1 MKSAIALM
9 HSANL
14 WLLALIEDWQYG
26 GFGLYVHW
34 PFCEA
39 KCPYCD
45 FNSHVVKHIDQTRWA
60 KALASEVERVAA
72 LTPGRLLRSIFF
84 GGGTPSLMLPQTV
97 ATILEAAQTHWTW
110 ANDIEITLEANPNSV
125 EADRFRGFADAGINR
140 VSLGIQSLRD
150 DDLRKLGRLHNAD
163 EAKRAFGIA
172 RDTFKRVSFDLI
184 YARQNQTLSDWET
197 ELTEALAMAGDHLSL
212 YQLTVEHG
220 TAFWDRQNAGK
231 LRGLPGEDLAADM
244 YDLTQ
249 DICSAAGMP
258 AYEVSNHAA
267 PGSESRH
274 NLIYWTYGDYA
285 GVGPGAHGRLTLS
298 GQKHANSAWLQ
309 PGAWLKAVE
318 AGSGDEETTVL
329 SGHDQASEYLMM
341 GLRISEGID
350 VARLHKMYESNT
362 LDTTVDRL
370 LELGLMWKN
379 DGRLGV
385 TQKGRLVLNSVIAE
399 LLPE

>member
-1 MKSAIALM
+1 M
-9 HSANL
+9 
-14 WLLALIEDWQYG
+14 IEDWQTG

-60 KALASEVERVAA
+60 KALASEVERVSA
-72 LTPGRLLRSIFF
+72 LTPGRVLRSIFF

-97 ATILEAAQTHWTW
+97 ASILEATQIHWTW

-172 RDTFKRVSFDLI
+172 RDTFSRVSFDLI

-197 ELTEALAMAGDHLSL
+197 ELSEALAMAGDHLSL

-249 DICSAAGMP
+249 DFCIAAGMP

-285 GVGPGAHGRLTLS
+285 GVGPGAHGRLTIS
-298 GQKHANSAWLQ
+298 GQKFASSAWLQ
-309 PGAWLKAVE
+309 PGAWLNAVE
-318 AGSGDEETTVL
+318 AGSGDEVLTKL
-329 SGHDQASEYLMM
+329 SGKDQASEYLMM
-341 GLRISEGID
+341 GLRITEGVDI
-350 VARLHKMYESNT
+350 ARIHNMYEFNG
-362 LDTTVDRL
+362 LDTTVDSL
-370 LELGLMWKN
+370 KELGLMWKS
-379 DGRLGV
+379 DDRIGV
-385 TQKGRLVLNSVIAE
+385 TQRGRLVLNSVIAE

>member
-1 MKSAIALM
+1 M
-9 HSANL
+9 
-14 WLLALIEDWQYG
+14 WLLALIEDWQSG

-60 KALASEVERVAA
+60 MALASEVQRVSA
-72 LTPGRLLRSIFF
+72 LTPGRVLRSIFF

-97 ATILEAAQTHWTW
+97 ATILEATQTHWTW

-172 RDTFKRVSFDLI
+172 RDTFNRVSFDLI
-184 YARQNQTLSDWET
+184 YARQNQSLSDWET

-298 GQKHANSAWLQ
+298 GQKYANSAWLQ

-318 AGSGDEETTVL
+318 GGSGDEVMTKL
-329 SGHDQASEYLMM
+329 SGKDQASEYLMM
-341 GLRISEGID
+341 GLRITEGVYIAR
-350 VARLHKMYESNT
+350 VHNMYEFNALETTVNRLH
-362 LDTTVDRL
+362 
-370 LELGLMWKN
+370 ELGIMWKS
-379 DGRLGV
+379 DDRIGV
-385 TQKGRLVLNSVIAE
+385 TQQGRLVLNSVIAE